1 MLLISGKLV
10 SNKPGTVHN
19 EVHARVA
26 VLNRFTELQNYR
38 IRSTTY
44 PSYALNLAQLGA
56 LCLSNICAIKPL
68 ESNLETSYKLL
79 FNKLPSI
86 CINIQ
91 HLIFFKPDIELK

>member
-10 SNKPGTVHN
+10 SDKPGTVDN
-19 EVHARVA
+19 EIHARVA
-26 VLNRFTELQNYR
+26 VLNRFTELGR
-38 IRSTTY
+38 PLHRSY
-44 PSYALNLAQLGA
+44 VLNLAQLGA

-79 FNKLPSI
+79 FNKLLSI